1 MTRARRSLTVY
12 VPRRY
17 YHRKD
22 RGDSHG
28 YGKASRFL
36 SAAARACCDVVHL
49 ADDPSRTAPAA
60 TAGGRRIEVS
70 VDNLFT

>member
-1 MTRARRSLTVY
+1 

-17 YHRKD
+17 YHRTD

-36 SAAARACCDVVHL
+36 STAARACCDVMHL
-49 ADDPSRTAPAA
+49 ADDPAHTAPAA
-60 TAGGRRIEVS
+60 TAVGRRIEVL
-70 VDNLFT
+70 VDDLFT